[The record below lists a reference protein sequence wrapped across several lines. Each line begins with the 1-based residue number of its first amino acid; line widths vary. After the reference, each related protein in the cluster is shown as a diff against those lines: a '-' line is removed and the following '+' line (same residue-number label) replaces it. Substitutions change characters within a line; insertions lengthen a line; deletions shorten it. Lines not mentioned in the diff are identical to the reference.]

1 MKALTLA
8 AVNVALFLMTG
19 QNVVD
24 LQIVFL

>member
-8 AVNVALFLMTG
+8 LINVSLFLMTG
-19 QNVVD
+19 QNPVD